1 MKIAICTRGNSPQA
15 PLDPRFGRCSFFALV
30 ETAGNKW
37 EFIPNPAAEGGGGAG
52 IQAAQELAGRGVG
65 AVIAGQVGP
74 NAMAVLK
81 AAGIDVYCAA
91 GSNAEEAF
99 TLFLQNALPVLPGAN
114 AQPHAGR
121 RERRA

>member
-1 MKIAICTRGNSPQA
+1 MKIAICTRGDSPQA

-30 ETAGNKW
+30 DTGENRW
-37 EFIPNPAAEGGGGAG
+37 EFIPNRAAGGGGAG
-52 IQAAQELAGRGVG
+52 IQAAQELAGKGVG

-81 AAGIDVYCAA
+81 AAGIAVYCAA

-99 TLFLQNALPVLPGAN
+99 TLFLKNALPVLPGAN

>member
-1 MKIAICTRGNSPQA
+1 MKIAICTRGDSPQA

-30 ETAGNKW
+30 DTCEKRW
-37 EFIPNPAAEGGGGAG
+37 EFIPNRAAGGGGAG
-52 IQAAQELAGRGVG
+52 IQAAQELAGKGVG

-81 AAGIDVYCAA
+81 AAGTGVYCAA

>member
-1 MKIAICTRGNSPQA
+1 MKIAICTRGDNPKA

-30 ETAGNKW
+30 DTGGNKW
-37 EFIPNPAAEGGGGAG
+37 EFIPNPAAAGGGGAG
-52 IQAAQELAGRGVG
+52 IQAAQELAGKGVG

-91 GSNAEEAF
+91 GNSAEEALA
-99 TLFLQNALPVLPGAN
+99 LFLKNGLTVLRGAN